1 MQSPYSIDMLAT
13 VWVLGITYP
22 QSIKWLGLFLTA
34 DYKSAGT
41 PNGGQRYPALGVDV
55 LKYANNYIFPPKNFS
70 ISRTFRYF
78 CSKKENMK
86 ILKFKLLKDFA
97 RKHPDSADALMR
109 WAEYVEKTEWK
120 SHAELKQA
128 FPSADYVGNDRYV
141 FNISGN
147 KFRLVTIVVFFQG
160 FLHIRF
166 VGTHAEY
173 DKIKD
178 IKNI

>member
-1 MQSPYSIDMLAT
+1 MQIIIYFRRKSS
-13 VWVLGITYP
+13 
-22 QSIKWLGLFLTA
+22 LFQELFT
-34 DYKSAGT
+34 
-41 PNGGQRYPALGVDV
+41 
-55 LKYANNYIFPPKNFS
+55 IFAA
-70 ISRTFRYF
+70 
-78 CSKKENMK
+78 KKRNMK

-173 DKIKD
+173 DKIKN

>member
-1 MQSPYSIDMLAT
+1 M
-13 VWVLGITYP
+13 
-22 QSIKWLGLFLTA
+22 TA
-34 DYKSAGT
+34 NCKSAGT
-41 PNGGQRYPALGVDV
+41 PNGGQRYPALGVNV

>member
-1 MQSPYSIDMLAT
+1 MLYAQ
-13 VWVLGITYP
+13 LDI
-22 QSIKWLGLFLTA
+22 
-34 DYKSAGT
+34 
-41 PNGGQRYPALGVDV
+41 

-120 SHAELKQA
+120 SHAE
-128 FPSADYVGNDRYV
+128 
-141 FNISGN
+141 
-147 KFRLVTIVVFFQG
+147 
-160 FLHIRF
+160 
-166 VGTHAEY
+166 Y

>member
-1 MQSPYSIDMLAT
+1 
-13 VWVLGITYP
+13 
-22 QSIKWLGLFLTA
+22 
-34 DYKSAGT
+34 
-41 PNGGQRYPALGVDV
+41 
-55 LKYANNYIFPPKNFS
+55 
-70 ISRTFRYF
+70 
-78 CSKKENMK
+78 MK

-97 RKHPDSADALMR
+97 RKHPDSTDALMR
-109 WAEYVEKTEWK
+109 W
-120 SHAELKQA
+120 
-128 FPSADYVGNDRYV
+128 ADYVGNDRYV

>member
-1 MQSPYSIDMLAT
+1 MPAST
-13 VWVLGITYP
+13 WRLGITYP
-22 QSIKWLGLFLTA
+22 QSIKRLGHFLTA

-97 RKHPDSADALMR
+97 RKHPDSTDALMR

>member
-1 MQSPYSIDMLAT
+1 M
-13 VWVLGITYP
+13 
-22 QSIKWLGLFLTA
+22 
-34 DYKSAGT
+34 
-41 PNGGQRYPALGVDV
+41 
-55 LKYANNYIFPPKNFS
+55 FPPKKFS
-70 ISRTFRYF
+70 LSRTFHYI
-78 CSKKENMK
+78 CSKKEIMK

-141 FNISGN
+141 FNISGK

-166 VGTHAEY
+166 IGTHAEY

>member
-1 MQSPYSIDMLAT
+1 
-13 VWVLGITYP
+13 
-22 QSIKWLGLFLTA
+22 
-34 DYKSAGT
+34 
-41 PNGGQRYPALGVDV
+41 
-55 LKYANNYIFPPKNFS
+55 
-70 ISRTFRYF
+70 
-78 CSKKENMK
+78 MK
-86 ILKFKLLKDFA
+86 ILKFKLFKDFA

-109 WAEYVEKTEWK
+109 W
-120 SHAELKQA
+120 AELKQA

>member
-1 MQSPYSIDMLAT
+1 MNDYED
-13 VWVLGITYP
+13 
-22 QSIKWLGLFLTA
+22 IKVQIAERFCKETSCAA
-34 DYKSAGT
+34 D
-41 PNGGQRYPALGVDV
+41 P
-55 LKYANNYIFPPKNFS
+55 
-70 ISRTFRYF
+70 
-78 CSKKENMK
+78 
-86 ILKFKLLKDFA
+86 
-97 RKHPDSADALMR
+97 LMR
-109 WAEYVEKTEWK
+109 WAEFVEKTEWK

>member
-1 MQSPYSIDMLAT
+1 MQTFISFLAKSS
-13 VWVLGITYP
+13 LYRE
-22 QSIKWLGLFLTA
+22 LFA
-34 DYKSAGT
+34 IFAAKINDY
-41 PNGGQRYPALGVDV
+41 
-55 LKYANNYIFPPKNFS
+55 
-70 ISRTFRYF
+70 
-78 CSKKENMK
+78 E

-97 RKHPDSADALMR
+97 RKHPDAADPLMR
-109 WAEYVEKTEWK
+109 WAEFVEKIEWK

-128 FPSADYVGNDRYV
+128 VPSADYVGNDRYV

-147 KFRLVTIVVFFQG
+147 KFRLVTIVVVFQG
-160 FLHIRF
+160 FLYIRF

>member
-1 MQSPYSIDMLAT
+1 
-13 VWVLGITYP
+13 
-22 QSIKWLGLFLTA
+22 
-34 DYKSAGT
+34 
-41 PNGGQRYPALGVDV
+41 
-55 LKYANNYIFPPKNFS
+55 
-70 ISRTFRYF
+70 
-78 CSKKENMK
+78 MK
-86 ILKFKLLKDFA
+86 ILKFKLLKAFG
-97 RKHPDSADALMR
+97 RKHPDAEDALMR

-120 SHAELKQA
+120 SHADLKDS

-147 KFRLVTIVVFFQG
+147 KYPSITIVVFFQG

>member
-1 MQSPYSIDMLAT
+1 
-13 VWVLGITYP
+13 
-22 QSIKWLGLFLTA
+22 
-34 DYKSAGT
+34 
-41 PNGGQRYPALGVDV
+41 
-55 LKYANNYIFPPKNFS
+55 
-70 ISRTFRYF
+70 
-78 CSKKENMK
+78 MK

-97 RKHPDSADALMR
+97 RKHPDAADPLMR
-109 WAEYVEKTEWK
+109 WAEFVEKTEWK

-128 FPSADYVGNDRYV
+128 FPSADYVGNYRYV

-147 KFRLVTIVVFFQG
+147 KFRLVTIVVVFQG
-160 FLHIRF
+160 FLYIRF

>member
-1 MQSPYSIDMLAT
+1 M
-13 VWVLGITYP
+13 
-22 QSIKWLGLFLTA
+22 
-34 DYKSAGT
+34 
-41 PNGGQRYPALGVDV
+41 
-55 LKYANNYIFPPKNFS
+55 
-70 ISRTFRYF
+70 
-78 CSKKENMK
+78 
-86 ILKFKLLKDFA
+86 LKDFA
-97 RKHPDSADALMR
+97 RKHPDAADPLMR
-109 WAEYVEKTEWK
+109 WEEFVEKTEWK

-147 KFRLVTIVVFFQG
+147 KFRLVTIVVVFQG
-160 FLHIRF
+160 FLYIRF

>member
-1 MQSPYSIDMLAT
+1 MQTFISFLAKSS
-13 VWVLGITYP
+13 LYRE
-22 QSIKWLGLFLTA
+22 LFA
-34 DYKSAGT
+34 IFAAKINDY
-41 PNGGQRYPALGVDV
+41 
-55 LKYANNYIFPPKNFS
+55 
-70 ISRTFRYF
+70 
-78 CSKKENMK
+78 E

-97 RKHPDSADALMR
+97 RKHPDAADPLMR
-109 WAEYVEKTEWK
+109 WAEFVEKIEWK
-120 SHAELKQA
+120 IHAELKQA

-147 KFRLVTIVVFFQG
+147 GFRLVTIVGVFQG
-160 FLHIRF
+160 FLYIRF

>member
-1 MQSPYSIDMLAT
+1 
-13 VWVLGITYP
+13 
-22 QSIKWLGLFLTA
+22 
-34 DYKSAGT
+34 
-41 PNGGQRYPALGVDV
+41 
-55 LKYANNYIFPPKNFS
+55 
-70 ISRTFRYF
+70 
-78 CSKKENMK
+78 MK

-109 WAEYVEKTEWK
+109 WAEYVEKT
-120 SHAELKQA
+120 ELKQA

>member
-1 MQSPYSIDMLAT
+1 
-13 VWVLGITYP
+13 
-22 QSIKWLGLFLTA
+22 
-34 DYKSAGT
+34 
-41 PNGGQRYPALGVDV
+41 
-55 LKYANNYIFPPKNFS
+55 
-70 ISRTFRYF
+70 
-78 CSKKENMK
+78 MK
-86 ILKFKLLKDFA
+86 ILKFKLLKDLQGNI
-97 RKHPDSADALMR
+97 LMQQIR
-109 WAEYVEKTEWK
+109 SCAGLKFVEKTEWK

>member
-1 MQSPYSIDMLAT
+1 M
-13 VWVLGITYP
+13 
-22 QSIKWLGLFLTA
+22 
-34 DYKSAGT
+34 
-41 PNGGQRYPALGVDV
+41 
-55 LKYANNYIFPPKNFS
+55 
-70 ISRTFRYF
+70 
-78 CSKKENMK
+78 E
-86 ILKFKLLKDFA
+86 
-97 RKHPDSADALMR
+97 
-109 WAEYVEKTEWK
+109 
-120 SHAELKQA
+120 SHAELKRA

>member
-1 MQSPYSIDMLAT
+1 
-13 VWVLGITYP
+13 
-22 QSIKWLGLFLTA
+22 
-34 DYKSAGT
+34 
-41 PNGGQRYPALGVDV
+41 
-55 LKYANNYIFPPKNFS
+55 
-70 ISRTFRYF
+70 
-78 CSKKENMK
+78 MK

-97 RKHPDSADALMR
+97 RKHPDAADPLMR
-109 WAEYVEKTEWK
+109 WAEFVEKTEWK

-160 FLHIRF
+160 FLYIRF

>member
-1 MQSPYSIDMLAT
+1 MQC
-13 VWVLGITYP
+13 
-22 QSIKWLGLFLTA
+22 
-34 DYKSAGT
+34 
-41 PNGGQRYPALGVDV
+41 
-55 LKYANNYIFPPKNFS
+55 LKTTIG
-70 ISRTFRYF
+70 
-78 CSKKENMK
+78 K
-86 ILKFKLLKDFA
+86 ILKFKLLKAFWK
-97 RKHPDSADALMR
+97 KHPD
-109 WAEYVEKTEWK
+109 
-120 SHAELKQA
+120 LKAA

>member
-1 MQSPYSIDMLAT
+1 
-13 VWVLGITYP
+13 
-22 QSIKWLGLFLTA
+22 
-34 DYKSAGT
+34 
-41 PNGGQRYPALGVDV
+41 
-55 LKYANNYIFPPKNFS
+55 
-70 ISRTFRYF
+70 
-78 CSKKENMK
+78 MK
-86 ILKFKLLKDFA
+86 ILKFKMLKAFA
-97 RKHPDSADALMR
+97 KKHPDAADALMR
-109 WAEYVEKTEWK
+109 WAEYVEKTDWK

-166 VGTHAEY
+166 VGTNAEY